1 MSEEDFTVRL
11 QLVENYVFKLD
22 FGEFGTILSDE
33 PAPLGSG
40 EGPSPSYLLAAAT
53 ANCLC
58 ASLLFALRKYKG
70 EPGQLTAEV
79 TGSTERR
86 NGRLRIGKLDVT
98 IRLDQSTELPNL
110 EKVLNQFEDFCV
122 VTQSIRDGI
131 PVSVT
136 VKNQEG
142 VVLSSND

>member
-98 IRLDQSTELPNL
+98 IKLDQSTELPNL